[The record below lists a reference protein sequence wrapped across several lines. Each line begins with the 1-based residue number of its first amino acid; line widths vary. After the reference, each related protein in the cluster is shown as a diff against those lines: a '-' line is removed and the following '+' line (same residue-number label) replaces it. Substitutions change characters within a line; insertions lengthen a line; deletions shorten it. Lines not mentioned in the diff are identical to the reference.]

1 MAFDYFLSLGS
12 LDSHTKVFT
21 NKLYACLDLLSNA
34 PEKKGGDMVE
44 EERQVQLKQE
54 QQSVNNS

>member
-1 MAFDYFLSLGS
+1 MAFDYFLSIGS

-34 PEKKGGDMVE
+34 LGKKRRGHGGRGE
-44 EERQVQLKQE
+44 IGIAKARTAEC
-54 QQSVNNS
+54 

>member
-1 MAFDYFLSLGS
+1 MELLLISLVGIMAFDYFLSLGS

-44 EERQVQLKQE
+44 EER
-54 QQSVNNS
+54 